1 MKNSALPEFGCS
13 SCFVADPEVRRPL
26 VSARAVVPEGSY
38 CPQWVCFRLFARNGC
53 VLGCL
58 PFVGNVRAI
67 MFNERG
73 TVNDGVMFL
82 SVARTPA
89 LEKGGM

>member
-1 MKNSALPEFGCS
+1 LSPPVRWSQRGHIARNGC
-13 SCFVADPEVRRPL
+13 VL
-26 VSARAVVPEGSY
+26 G
-38 CPQWVCFRLFARNGC
+38 LFARNGC
-53 VLGCL
+53 VLVCL